1 MIFKRQVAVCL
12 TVEDEVT
19 VHPSKCKLY
28 SMRFRVQVFGPISN
42 TSVLAEF
49 NRRKLQ
55 VIQYFISLTH
65 SVNLDNLENSS
76 GCDDEI

>member
-1 MIFKRQVAVCL
+1 
-12 TVEDEVT
+12 
-19 VHPSKCKLY
+19 
-28 SMRFRVQVFGPISN
+28 MRFRVQVFGPISN

-76 GCDDEI
+76 GCDYKI